1 MGDARDE
8 GGAQES
14 VLLPVAQG
22 AATNPRTTPHASVE
36 MIRSSRRMRAA
47 GSRLLGEGTAVAGGR
62 VWVGWGDQCP
72 VWCKRGI
79 CPFGSRGAFSGQQ
92 GGEEAEQD
100 GWGRN
105 WCVFMETL
113 MRRLESVAGWNLT
126 HRTVIWENTKP

>member
-47 GSRLLGEGTAVAGGR
+47 GSRLLGEGTGVAGGR
-62 VWVGWGDQCP
+62 VGWGGGTNAP
-72 VWCKRGI
+72 VGASGASARSVREGLSADSREGKRLN
-79 CPFGSRGAFSGQQ
+79 R
-92 GGEEAEQD
+92 
-100 GWGRN
+100 
-105 WCVFMETL
+105 M
-113 MRRLESVAGWNLT
+113 AGVYLWR
-126 HRTVIWENTKP
+126 H